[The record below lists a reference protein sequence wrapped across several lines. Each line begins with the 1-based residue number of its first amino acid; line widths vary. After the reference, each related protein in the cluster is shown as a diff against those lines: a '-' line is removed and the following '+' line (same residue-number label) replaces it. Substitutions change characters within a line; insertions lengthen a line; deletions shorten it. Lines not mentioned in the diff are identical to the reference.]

1 MNESVKK
8 NLKYLL
14 LKILLFTLLLCMT
27 FGFVFGIRRN
37 TGNDMYSSLKN
48 GDLVLYYRMQKQ
60 YSAQDVIVLKDQ
72 ILRIVA
78 CPGDR
83 VDLDTDG
90 LHINGY
96 LQQETNTRGTT
107 LPYKNETK
115 FPIQLKSDEY
125 FLLGD
130 NRDNAKDSR
139 VFGVVNSSDIKGKV
153 IMLLRRSDL

>member
-1 MNESVKK
+1 MSDSVKK
-8 NLKYLL
+8 NIKYLL
-14 LKILLFTLLLCMT
+14 LKILLFAILICMT
-27 FGFVFGIRRN
+27 FEFVFGICRN

-48 GDLVLYYRMQKQ
+48 GDLVLYYRMQAD
-60 YSAQDVIVLKDQ
+60 YRARDVVVLKGQ

-83 VDLDTDG
+83 VDIDADG

-96 LQQETNTRGTT
+96 LQQETNTRGAT

-139 VFGVVNSSDIKGKV
+139 VFGIVNSSDIKGKV